1 MLRRNKLL
9 TLLSSLLLAA
19 TVQAAGQDY
28 TLADLERLA
37 LDSSR
42 SVMAV
47 REQAVA
53 ARHAVRSAGAFPN
66 PEIEYLAGTQR
77 SRAAGG
83 GSGDAR
89 SAALTQ
95 PLDLPWVR
103 SSRIGAAEAGV
114 LVSEATVKSF
124 EADTVAHVRLRYFEV
139 LRRNAELRNAREDVN
154 LLESARSRIALRV
167 ETGEAARFE
176 LVKADAELLN
186 AQKAVQA
193 AGFRAEQARSY
204 LRQSVG
210 ADLPVDYGLIGSLRD
225 VPEVASI
232 DVVRQSLSGSNPL
245 LARARAEVA
254 RAEHQLDLERRQR
267 WPRLALKGGYDEDP
281 DMRTSRLGVVVTV
294 PLWDRRS
301 GPVGEASA
309 NLARSRHELAAQEF
323 SLEQQLAVAYKQ
335 YDIAA
340 AQVTALE
347 SGIVRQAENA
357 LKIAQAAYRFGERG
371 FLEVLDAQRVFRAAR
386 AELIAARFELAAAWV
401 DIERL
406 RATPGGN
413 RE

>member
-1 MLRRNKLL
+1 MLQRNK
-9 TLLSSLLLAA
+9 TFAFLSAILM
-19 TVQAAGQDY
+19 TTVVQAAGQEY
-28 TLADLERLA
+28 ALSELERLA
-37 LDSSR
+37 LESSR

-53 ARHAVRSAGAFPN
+53 ARHAVRSAAAFPN
-66 PEIEYLAGTQR
+66 PELEYLAGTMR

-83 GSGDAR
+83 SSGDAR
-89 SAALTQ
+89 STTLTQ
-95 PLDLPWVR
+95 PLDMPWVR
-103 SSRIGAAEAGV
+103 SARIGAAEAGAQA
-114 LVSEATVKSF
+114 SEATVQSF
-124 EADTVAHVRLRYFEV
+124 EADTLAHVRLRYYEA
-139 LRRNAELRNAREDVN
+139 LRRKAELRNAREDVN
-154 LLESARSRIALRV
+154 LMESVRSRIALRV

-186 AQKAVQA
+186 AQKVVQA
-193 AGFRAEQARSY
+193 AGFRAEQARSL

-210 ADLPVDYGLIGSLRD
+210 ADLPAEFDLRGTLRD
-225 VPEVASI
+225 VPEVPPI
-232 DVVRQSLSGSNPL
+232 ETVRQALPGNSPT
-245 LARARAEVA
+245 LARARAEVE
-254 RAEHQLDLERRQR
+254 RAERQLDLERRQR
-267 WPRLALKGGYDEDP
+267 WPSLALKGGYDEDP
-281 DMRTSRLGVVVTV
+281 DMRTSRLGLVVTL

-301 GPVGEASA
+301 GPVGEASS
-309 NLARSRHELAAQEF
+309 NLTRSRHELAAQAF
-323 SLEQQLAVAYKQ
+323 SLEQQLAVAYQQ
-335 YDIAA
+335 YDIAL

-357 LKIAQAAYRFGERG
+357 LKIAEAAYRFGERG

-406 RATPGGN
+406 RASPRGN